1 MYVIAEAGINHQG
14 NIVTAKRLIDAA
26 AEVGADCIQ
35 FQAYNPDELVGVDN
49 KTRQILQ
56 KCWLS
61 GDALSVLARYRND
74 IDFLCSAF
82 DLGSLDL
89 LKKLELDTIKIPSGQ
104 MVNHPFLI
112 AASYRFRNII
122 ASTGMCNFEEISE
135 AAKILSSKGNNLTL
149 LHCNSAYPTP
159 MEDVN
164 LRAMNTLRA
173 FGVPV
178 GLSDH
183 TLGIEIPIAAVAMG
197 AEIIEKHFTLD
208 RNMEGP
214 DQKMSVE
221 PNEFKAMVSAIRNVE
236 KAMGTG
242 EKKVTESEMPTLC
255 RRSF

>member
-1 MYVIAEAGINHQG
+1 MSTYIIAEAGVNHNG
-14 NIVTAKRLIDAA
+14 DIVTAKKMIDAA
-26 AEVGADCIQ
+26 AEAGADCVK
-35 FQAYNPDELVGVDN
+35 FQVYNPDELVG
-49 KTRQILQ
+49 ICYALQ
-56 KCWLS
+56 NCRLIS
-61 GDALSVLARYRND
+61 AMLLELMLHRND

-82 DLGSLDL
+82 DIGSLDML
-89 LKKLELDTIKIPSGQ
+89 SGLGLDTVKIPSGQ
-104 MVNHPFLI
+104 ITNCEFLEH
-112 AASYRFRNII
+112 AAQNFENVIV
-122 ASTGMCNFEEISE
+122 STGMCDFDEVSQAVDILKGSKIS
-135 AAKILSSKGNNLTL
+135 L

-173 FGVPV
+173 FNVPI

-197 AEIIEKHFTLD
+197 AEIIEKHFTLS
-208 RNMEGP
+208 RKLEGL

-221 PNEFKAMVSAIRNVE
+221 PNEFKAMVSAIKNIE

-242 EKKVTESEMPTLC
+242 EKKVTKSEMPTLC